1 MSPYFL
7 LSILI
12 GGAYGAAFHTWQGKS
27 SKDIFY
33 YSFAGIVGFSLG
45 QVIASF
51 LGWQIFLI
59 GPLRIV
65 EASLC
70 CWLVLFIARWLR
82 V

>member
-12 GGAYGAAFHTWQGKS
+12 GGAYGAVFHTWQGKS
-27 SKDIFY
+27 IKDVVY
-33 YSFAGIVGFSLG
+33 YLLAGIIGFSLG

-51 LGWQIFLI
+51 FGWQIFLI
-59 GPLRIV
+59 GPLHVV
-65 EASLC
+65 EASIS